1 MARPALVGKDL
12 TPASEG
18 ALARAID
25 LAREKDSELVIM
37 YVYAPRTTI
46 RRASPIVRTG
56 KR

>member
-1 MARPALVGKDL
+1 MARPALVGTDL

-46 RRASPIVRTG
+46 RRASPIVRTE